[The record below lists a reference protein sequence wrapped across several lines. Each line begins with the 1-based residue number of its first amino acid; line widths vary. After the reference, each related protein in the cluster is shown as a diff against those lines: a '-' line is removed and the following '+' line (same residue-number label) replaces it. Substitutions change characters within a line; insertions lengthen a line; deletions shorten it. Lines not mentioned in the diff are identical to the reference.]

1 MNPEDIGSER
11 DKRFYE
17 RDLIGSAVENA
28 LWRILTDSR
37 YIVIHFFKEQVD
49 ELQQL
54 IRTWYGNQS
63 VLRVSAAPDLYVTI
77 ADPNLGK
84 DERKQL
90 ARNETHF
97 VEVTSQNTMS
107 AESVTLPKKK
117 TERLAR
123 QLDYW
128 RDTLLVI
135 FIQKDPFWYAQQLD
149 KLEEKIR
156 EAAKNGRPVTFNL
169 STEFVCL
176 TDVFTKIDREKLSGY
191 TKPLRPIVERLRL
204 HE

>member
-1 MNPEDIGSER
+1 L
-11 DKRFYE
+11 K
-17 RDLIGSAVENA
+17 
-28 LWRILTDSR
+28 DSG
-37 YIVIHFFKEQVD
+37 YIVTHFFKEQVD

-54 IRTWYGNQS
+54 IRTWDGNQS

-77 ADPNLGK
+77 ADPNLGTE
-84 DERKQL
+84 ERKHL

-107 AESVTLPKKK
+107 AESVTLPRKK

-135 FIQKDPFWYAQQLD
+135 YIQKEPFWYAQQLD

-156 EAAKNGRPVTFNL
+156 EAAKNSRPVEFNL
-169 STEFVCL
+169 PKEFVPVTEF
-176 TDVFTKIDREKLSGY
+176 FTKIDREKLSGY
-191 TKPLRPIVERLRL
+191 TKPLRPFVERLRP